1 LEISDRGSFAIGSRN
16 PKFQPMKNLANS
28 MLQVVLL
35 LALAPLVSG
44 CIKNWKA
51 KLQNRRGPR
60 VWQPYSDIVKFL
72 RKDMVISEHASWIFR
87 ATPYVLFC
95 STLLAGLLVPMLS
108 VSAPL
113 SLFGGALAFVGLLAL
128 GRFFLALGGLD
139 PASAFG
145 GMGSSR
151 EMTIS
156 AIAEPALM
164 LAIFTVAITAGST
177 SLSQMLLAAQ
187 GPTWRLFNPAHVL
200 AFAALF
206 IVLLAETGRI
216 PVDNPATH
224 LELTMIHEAMILEYS
239 GRYLALIEWSAA
251 IKQLVLMTLLVNV
264 FFPVGIAT
272 ELTPAAAALSLL
284 WFTVKLALL
293 AGAVVL
299 VETTNAKL
307 RLFRVPDLLTA
318 AFILGTLALL
328 STFLFQ

>member
-1 LEISDRGSFAIGSRN
+1 
-16 PKFQPMKNLANS
+16 MNLALS
-28 MLQVVLL
+28 IILQTALL

-51 KLQNRRGPR
+51 KLQNRHGPPS
-60 VWQPYSDIVKFL
+60 WQPYLDLAKFL

-87 ATPYVLFC
+87 AMPYVLFS
-95 STLLAGLLVPMLS
+95 STVLAGLMVPLVS

-128 GRFFLALGGLD
+128 GRFFLALAGLD
-139 PASAFG
+139 TASAFG

-151 EMTIS
+151 EMTIA

-164 LAIFTVAITAGST
+164 LAIFTVAINAGST
-177 SLSQMLLAAQ
+177 NLSNMLAAAQ
-187 GPTWRLFNPAHVL
+187 GPTWKLINPGHVL

-216 PVDNPATH
+216 PIDNPATH

-239 GRYLALIEWSAA
+239 GRYLALIEWSAS
-251 IKQLVLMTLLVNV
+251 IKQLVLMALLVNI
-264 FFPVGIAT
+264 FFPVGIAVNSS
-272 ELTPAAAALSLL
+272 LAAVGISSLCLLVKLSGLAAAI
-284 WFTVKLALL
+284 
-293 AGAVVL
+293 VV

-307 RLFRVPDLLTA
+307 RLFRVPDLLTTAFVLA
-318 AFILGTLALL
+318 ALALL

>member
-1 LEISDRGSFAIGSRN
+1 MLNVAAIV
-16 PKFQPMKNLANS
+16 
-28 MLQVVLL
+28 LQTVLL
-35 LALAPLVSG
+35 LALAPLLSG

-60 VWQPYSDIVKFL
+60 VWQPYLDLAKFV

-87 ATPYVLFC
+87 VMPYVLFI
-95 STLLAGLLVPMLS
+95 STLLAGLMVPLVS

-151 EMTIS
+151 EMTV
-156 AIAEPALM
+156 AAVAEPAMM

-177 SLSQMLLAAQ
+177 NLSQIVLASQ
-187 GPTWRLFNPAHVL
+187 GPGWTFLDAAHAL
-200 AFAALF
+200 AFAAMF
-206 IVLLAETGRI
+206 IVLLAETGRL

-224 LELTMIHEAMILEYS
+224 LELTMIHEAMLLEYS
-239 GRYLALIEWSAA
+239 GRYLALIEWGAS
-251 IKQLVLMTLLVNV
+251 IKQLVLMALLANI
-264 FFPVGIAT
+264 FFPVG
-272 ELTPAAAALSLL
+272 LAAEPTVAAFGLGLL
-284 WFTVKLALL
+284 FFVGKLLVL

-299 VETTNAKL
+299 VEFTNAKL
-307 RLFRVPDLLTA
+307 RLFRVPDLLSA
-318 AFILGTLALL
+318 AFILATLALV
-328 STFLFQ
+328 STFLFR

>member
-1 LEISDRGSFAIGSRN
+1 MMFSVLAI
-16 PKFQPMKNLANS
+16 L
-28 MLQVVLL
+28 LQTALL
-35 LALAPLVSG
+35 LALAPLISG

-51 KLQNRRGPR
+51 KLQNRRGVR
-60 VWQPYSDIVKFL
+60 VWQPYFDLAKFL

-87 ATPYVLFC
+87 VVPYVLFI
-95 STLLAGLLVPMLS
+95 STLLAGLMVPMVS

-151 EMTIS
+151 EMTI
-156 AIAEPALM
+156 AAVAEPALM
-164 LAIFTVAITAGST
+164 LAIFTVAIAAHKST
-177 SLSQMLLAAQ
+177 NLSQMLIAAQ
-187 GPTWRLFNPAHVL
+187 GPTWKLLNPAHVL

-216 PVDNPATH
+216 PIDNPATH

-239 GRYLALIEWSAA
+239 GRYLALVEWSASV
-251 IKQLVLMTLLVNV
+251 KQLVLMALLANI
-264 FFPVGIAT
+264 FFPIGIAT
-272 ELTPAAAALSLL
+272 DSSAASLGLSLG
-284 WFTVKLALL
+284 WFMVKLLAL

-307 RLFRVPDLLTA
+307 RLFRVPDLLSA
-318 AFILGTLALL
+318 AFILATLALL

>member
-1 LEISDRGSFAIGSRN
+1 MTATIGI
-16 PKFQPMKNLANS
+16 F
-28 MLQVVLL
+28 LQILLL

-60 VWQPYSDIVKFL
+60 IWQPYRDLAKFL

-87 ATPYVLFC
+87 AMPYVLFT
-95 STLLAGLLVPMLS
+95 STLLAGLMLPLVTTT
-108 VSAPL
+108 APL
-113 SLFGGALAFVGLLAL
+113 SLMGGALAFVGLLAL

-164 LAIFTVAITAGST
+164 LAIFTVAITADKST
-177 SLSQMLLAAQ
+177 NFSQMLLAGQ
-187 GPTWRLFNPAHVL
+187 GAGWELLNPAHVL

-239 GRYLALIEWSAA
+239 GRYLALIEWSAS
-251 IKQLVLMTLLVNV
+251 IKQLILMALLVNV

-272 ELTPAAAALSLL
+272 NVSATAIGLGLL
-284 WFTVKLALL
+284 WFIVKLLAL

-307 RLFRVPDLLTA
+307 RLFRVPDLLSA
-318 AFILGTLALL
+318 AFVLATLALL

>member
-1 LEISDRGSFAIGSRN
+1 MTSYLAIL
-16 PKFQPMKNLANS
+16 FQT
-28 MLQVVLL
+28 VLL
-35 LALAPLVSG
+35 LALSPLLTG
-44 CIKNWKA
+44 LIRNWKA

-60 VWQPYSDIVKFL
+60 PWQPYLDLAKFL

-87 ATPYVLFC
+87 VMPYILFT
-95 STLLAGLLVPMLS
+95 STLLAGLMMPLVSAP
-108 VSAPL
+108 APL
-113 SLFGGALAFVGLLAL
+113 SLFGGVLAFVGLLAL

-151 EMTIS
+151 EMTIA

-164 LAIFTVAITAGST
+164 LAVFTVAITAQST
-177 SLSQMLLAAQ
+177 NLSQMLLAAQ
-187 GPTWRLFNPAHVL
+187 GPTWKLLNPAHVL

-239 GRYLALIEWSAA
+239 GRYLALIEWSASL
-251 IKQLVLMTLLVNV
+251 KQLILMALLVNI
-264 FFPVGIAT
+264 FFPLGVTTSFSASALGLSFAWFVGK
-272 ELTPAAAALSLL
+272 L
-284 WFTVKLALL
+284 LAL
-293 AGAVVL
+293 AAAVVL

-307 RLFRVPDLLTA
+307 RLFLVPDLLSA
-318 AFILGTLALL
+318 AFILAALALL